1 MHQKIDFKHEVFS
14 IPNLM
19 SLLRLILIPVFCYL
33 YVKASTPED
42 YLWASVVV
50 LISSLTDLLDGL
62 VARHFH
68 MITTLGKVLDPVA
81 DKLTHAALAVCLAMK
96 HPLMWVLLIMMVVK
110 EGYMAIMGIKYL
122 RKGQMLNGAQ
132 WCGKVSTTVLFVCM
146 LIMFLCPELP
156 AVAVDGMVI
165 VMIAFLGNTFYRYAM
180 IYRKLERGES
190 NDAITQVS

>member
-33 YVKASTPED
+33 YVKASTPKD
-42 YLWASVVV
+42 YLWASIVV

-62 VARHFH
+62 VARHFN

-96 HPLMWVLLIMMVVK
+96 HPLMWVLLVMMVVK

-146 LIMFLCPELP
+146 LIMFLFPELP
-156 AVAVDGMVI
+156 AVAVDGMVL

-180 IYRKLERGES
+180 IYRKLERGEH

>member
-1 MHQKIDFKHEVFS
+1 MRQKIDFKHEVFS

-33 YVKASTPED
+33 YFKARTPED
-42 YLWASVVV
+42 YFWATVVV
-50 LISSLTDLLDGL
+50 LISSLTDMLDGL

-81 DKLTHAALAVCLAMK
+81 DKLTHAALAICLAVK
-96 HPLMWVLLIMMVVK
+96 HPLMWVLLGLMVVK

-132 WCGKVSTTVLFVCM
+132 WCGKVSTTVLFICM
-146 LIMFLCPELP
+146 LILFLCPELP
-156 AVAVDGMVI
+156 TAAVNAMVV
-165 VMIAFLGNTFYRYAM
+165 VMIGFLCNTFYRYAR
-180 IYRKLERGES
+180 IYHKLERGE
-190 NDAITQVS
+190 NDSAVTQIS

>member
-33 YVKASTPED
+33 YVKASTPKD
-42 YLWASVVV
+42 YLWASIVV

-96 HPLMWVLLIMMVVK
+96 HPLMWVLLVMMVVK

-146 LIMFLCPELP
+146 LIMFLFPELP
-156 AVAVDGMVI
+156 AVAVDGMVL

-180 IYRKLERGES
+180 IYRKLERGEH